1 MPRVARLTT
10 ETMEV
15 ATRRS
20 SRARAVV
27 NYASQMAVKGHE
39 NPIDPALESPLTDF
53 EPEGS
58 PEPPPP
64 KKRRR
69 KAKILEPVVY
79 DIPPVEM
86 KTSAFRGKNGAKF
99 HA

>member
-10 ETMEV
+10 ETTEV

-58 PEPPPP
+58 PEPLPP

-86 KTSAFRGKNGAKF
+86 KTSAFRGKNGANF